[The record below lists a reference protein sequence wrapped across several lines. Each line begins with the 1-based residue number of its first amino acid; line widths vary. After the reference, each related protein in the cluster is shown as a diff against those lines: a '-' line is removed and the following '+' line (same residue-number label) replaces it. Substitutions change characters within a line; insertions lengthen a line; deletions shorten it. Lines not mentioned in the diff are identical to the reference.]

1 MGQADGRNADGRD
14 AESANAAAADT
25 ERAAGGPRSPE
36 GEGPARPEPPGAAH
50 AEEVPGVERA
60 AVERF
65 FAAHVPGVLLPL
77 RFTLISGG
85 RSNLTY
91 RVEDARG
98 SRWVLRRPPLGHV
111 LPTAHDMAREHRV
124 LCALADTDV
133 PVARPVA
140 LCTDASLIGAPF
152 YVMEYVAG
160 VVLADRLPEGYATRA
175 EERRRIGEALI
186 DVLVRLHAVDF
197 RAVGLADFGRPEGYL
212 ERQVRRWAQQWERSK
227 TGPLPA
233 IEELQRRLVAAL
245 PVSPAPTIVHGDYR
259 LGNLALDPADP
270 GTVVAVY
277 DWEMATLGDPLAD
290 LGYTLIYWSE
300 PGEKAVGT
308 LLAGVTAQPG
318 FPTRAELIERYA
330 RTSGR
335 DVAHVDFYQV
345 LALYKLAV
353 ISEGIYA
360 RWKMG
365 KTVGEGFDA
374 LGRAAGPL
382 AERALAIA
390 DASSDPALRG

>member
-1 MGQADGRNADGRD
+1 MGQADAGNGGNAERD
-14 AESANAAAADT
+14 ARDASGRAGESPARSAAAGPPADD
-25 ERAAGGPRSPE
+25 GS
-36 GEGPARPEPPGAAH
+36 
-50 AEEVPGVERA
+50 EVPGIERA

-65 FAAHVPGVLLPL
+65 FAAHVPGAVPPL

-98 SRWVLRRPPLGHV
+98 SRFVLRRPPLGHV

-133 PVARPVA
+133 PVARPIA

-152 YVMEYVAG
+152 YVMAYVAG
-160 VVLADRLPEGYATRA
+160 VVLADRLPEGYATRP

-233 IEELQRRLVAAL
+233 IEELQRRLAAAL

-259 LGNLALDPADP
+259 LGNVALDPADP
-270 GTVVAVY
+270 GKIVAVY

-390 DASSDPALRG
+390 NASSDPALRG